1 MVTTIPDNVLTIFLL
16 RIIEVL
22 KLDVKK
28 EILVSLG
35 TLFGIAGNSETINIT
50 LKILRKIIN
59 LKNKDFKDNRSII
72 DALSFESIAFEV
84 KKLK

>member
-22 KLDVKK
+22 KLDVKR

-59 LKNKDFKDNRSII
+59 LKNKDFNLD
-72 DALSFESIAFEV
+72 LGF
-84 KKLK
+84 L

>member
-22 KLDVKK
+22 KLDVKR

-59 LKNKDFKDNRSII
+59 LKNKDFNLD
-72 DALSFESIAFEV
+72 LGV
-84 KKLK
+84 L